1 MSKDQLSHATYN
13 ALMECENNIIE
24 KAAAVA
30 VFHETDESGFEFSP
44 IVIIESEK
52 DLGYWNKKIQEWHRY
67 AQMLQLAAP
76 SKFPKN
82 SRLFNPAPLIVTGV
96 ESCLL
101 ANVEAV
107 SSQPIKKERI
117 LKILKSQLSIIQRNK
132 RLMDMGEDVEI
143 KDAIQYFSSRNEE
156 NYRLRRTGY
165 TCLRTTLTMSD
176 GSRPLQMVPH
186 RGLFLYSG
194 NPDVPVKFS
203 RANEGSKP
211 RQSAFD
217 LLTPIPHSIGL
228 VGDLYAQSEVDR
240 AKAEMDHIYAAK
252 KAADKARAQE
262 RAEARRKAKE
272 ERERV
277 RAERLANNK

>member
-13 ALMECENNIIE
+13 ALMECENDIIE

-30 VFHETDESGFEFSP
+30 VFHEVDEGGFEISP
-44 IVIIESEK
+44 VVILESEK
-52 DLGYWNKKIQEWHRY
+52 ELTYWTKKIQTWHRY
-67 AQMLQLAAP
+67 AKMLQLAAP
-76 SKFPKN
+76 SQFPEN

-96 ESCLL
+96 DSCLL

-117 LKILKSQLSIIQRNK
+117 LKMLKNQLSIIQRNK
-132 RLMDMGEDVEI
+132 RLLDLGEDVEI
-143 KDAIQYFSSRNEE
+143 KNAIQYFSSRNEE

-165 TCLRTTLTMSD
+165 TCLRATLTMSD

-194 NPDVPVKFS
+194 KPDTPVKFS
-203 RANEGSKP
+203 RASEGSKP

-228 VGDLYAQSEVDR
+228 VGELYAQSEVDR
-240 AKAEMDHIYAAK
+240 AKAEMENMYAAK
-252 KAADKARAQE
+252 KAASKAQAKE
-262 RAEARRKAKE
+262 RAEARKKARE

-277 RAERLANNK
+277 RAERLANKK

>member
-30 VFHETDESGFEFSP
+30 VFHETDESGFEISP

-52 DLGYWNKKIQEWHRY
+52 ELTYWDKKIKEWHRY

-107 SSQPIKKERI
+107 SSQSINKERI
-117 LKILKSQLSIIQRNK
+117 LKILKKQLSTIQRNK

-143 KDAIQYFSSRNEE
+143 KAAIQYFSSRNEE

-165 TCLRTTLTMSD
+165 NCLRTTLTMSD

-211 RQSAFD
+211 RQSAYD
-217 LLTPIPHSIGL
+217 LLTPISYSVGL
-228 VGDLYAQSEVDR
+228 VGNLYAQSDVDR
-240 AKAEMDHIYAAK
+240 AKATMEQIYAGK
-252 KAADKARAQE
+252 KVADKASVQKRAQ
-262 RAEARRKAKE
+262 AGKKAKE